1 MLFKKSQ
8 DQKKISQKVEEISGS
23 SFSVLEILKEK
34 LDGSPKYQ
42 LQQISKND
50 FDIDIENYTD
60 LVYAAIELR
69 KKGIVIYF
77 RHKNEEYQL
86 TCNYNHVSYISNDG
100 KFDLQTDSHQLKLKV
115 KDLKRHHLFIRNL
128 IKCKAEFMSN

>member
-34 LDGSPKYQ
+34 LNGSPKH
-42 LQQISKND
+42 LLLHINKND

-77 RHKNEEYQL
+77 RYKNEEYQL
-86 TCNYNHVSYISNDG
+86 ACNYNQVSYISNDG

>member
-34 LDGSPKYQ
+34 LNGSPKYQ
-42 LQQISKND
+42 LKQISKND

-77 RHKNEEYQL
+77 RYRNEEYQL
-86 TCNYNHVSYISNDG
+86 ACNYNQLSYISNDG

>member
-8 DQKKISQKVEEISGS
+8 DQKKISQKVEEITGTSYS
-23 SFSVLEILKEK
+23 ILEIFKEK

-42 LQQISKND
+42 LLDISKNN

-60 LVYAAIELR
+60 LVYATIELR
-69 KKGIVIYF
+69 KKGLVIYF
-77 RHKNEEYQL
+77 RYKNEEYQL
-86 TCNYNHVSYISNDG
+86 ACHFNQVSYLSNDG

-115 KDLKRHHLFIRNL
+115 KDLKRHHIFIRNW
-128 IKCKAEFMSN
+128 IKCKSKLSTI

>member
-50 FDIDIENYTD
+50 FDIDLENYTD

-69 KKGIVIYF
+69 KNGIVIYF

-86 TCNYNHVSYISNDG
+86 ACNYNQVSYISNDG